1 MDVTFEP
8 PGPGPWQQDQAHV
21 PYGWTPLV
29 AELYPE
35 GAMRGFTETFAR
47 WGCLLDVLAWSV
59 VNGFPYHQPV
69 PFDIPGPDGPPTPEF
84 IGAEIQR
91 RTDVAANA
99 FATKVWE
106 DVLEQW
112 DTELKPAAIARH
124 RELGDVVLADLDH
137 DGLVSHLD
145 ACMEHL
151 QAMTYLH
158 HRFNASALVP
168 VSDFV
173 LHVAE
178 WLGEPP
184 TSFFGVFNGYSA
196 ASGVV
201 SPEPDPAL
209 EAIRGDGDA
218 LELLSGDGDA
228 DARLGQLRASVP
240 AVDEYVRSVGFRPVD
255 GFDTDAL
262 TGLECPEVLLGRLS
276 AGLAVDPGEA
286 RRRADKVAE
295 AVRGRVPDEHLDAYD
310 ELLADGRTM
319 YRLRD
324 ERGLYSDIS
333 AYCAGRCSR
342 WVDGWRVQE
351 PSMTPHTSSSSMA
364 PIFGR

>member
-1 MDVTFEP
+1 MEVTFEP

-145 ACMEHL
+145 ACMEH
-151 QAMTYLH
+151 
-158 HRFNASALVP
+158 S
-168 VSDFV
+168 
-173 LHVAE
+173 
-178 WLGEPP
+178 
-184 TSFFGVFNGYSA
+184 
-196 ASGVV
+196 
-201 SPEPDPAL
+201 
-209 EAIRGDGDA
+209 
-218 LELLSGDGDA
+218 SGDDVSTPPLQCKRSRPSVRFRA
-228 DARLGQLRASVP
+228 ACRRVAR
-240 AVDEYVRSVGFRPVD
+240 
-255 GFDTDAL
+255 
-262 TGLECPEVLLGRLS
+262 
-276 AGLAVDPGEA
+276 
-286 RRRADKVAE
+286 
-295 AVRGRVPDEHLDAYD
+295 
-310 ELLADGRTM
+310 
-319 YRLRD
+319 
-324 ERGLYSDIS
+324 
-333 AYCAGRCSR
+333 
-342 WVDGWRVQE
+342 
-351 PSMTPHTSSSSMA
+351 
-364 PIFGR
+364 